1 MTYILLIIAIV
12 VIVADLVVSTK
23 KYRLENALHK
33 LERSDRSGIY
43 RKVELALRDFIIAY
57 DDQEPEK
64 LLSAYNGT
72 LEAIEFIE
80 QTRERL
86 ELPFLL

>member
-1 MTYILLIIAIV
+1 MIYIWAIIITV
-12 VIVADLVVSTK
+12 MIVADLVVTTK
-23 KYRLENALHK
+23 KYRLENALYK
-33 LERSDRSGIY
+33 LEKSDRSGIY

-64 LLSAYNGT
+64 LMSAYNGT

>member
-1 MTYILLIIAIV
+1 MTYILLIIIMV
-12 VIVADLVVSTK
+12 LLVAELVATAK
-23 KYRLENALHK
+23 KYKLENALYK
-33 LERSDRSGIY
+33 LEQSDRSGIY
-43 RKVELALRDFIIAY
+43 RKVEFALRDFIIAY

-72 LEAIEFIE
+72 LEAIELIE